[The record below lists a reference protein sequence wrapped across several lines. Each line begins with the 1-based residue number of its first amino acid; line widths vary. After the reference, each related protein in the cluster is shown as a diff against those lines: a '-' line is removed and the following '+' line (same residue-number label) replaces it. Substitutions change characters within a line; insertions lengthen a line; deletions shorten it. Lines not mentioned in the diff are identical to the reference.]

1 MTARATVSAGYASA
15 LLDLAVSHGA
25 PREALLARAGIAEA
39 DLADADT
46 RVPLAA
52 FKTIMRAGKELSGE
66 PMLGLLFGSGVRF
79 NDLTIVGLITHAA
92 SDMPEAFRQMN
103 RYGRLVIDT
112 AAPSDGDRFVIM
124 REGGRAFII
133 DTRKNPNEFPELTE
147 STLGRFICGTRF
159 FFPDTPLYCS
169 AEVTH
174 AAPAY
179 ANDYERIL
187 GVPVTFGASRN
198 SMEITEAFF
207 TLRLSKTPR
216 YVFGSLSARADELI
230 KALDAKQ
237 GVAARVEAII
247 LPVLHTG
254 DVTMGSVAG
263 RMGIGRQ
270 TLYRK
275 LKAEGTSFDTLLD
288 SLRHQMALHY
298 LSGEKVSV
306 NETAYLVGFSDPSS
320 FSRAFQRWT
329 GTRPGQVMK
338 SWSPSPV
345 LQGHPK

>member
-1 MTARATVSAGYASA
+1 MTASATVSAGYASA

-25 PREALLARAGIAEA
+25 PREALLARAGITAA
-39 DLADADT
+39 DLADPDT
-46 RVPLAA
+46 RIPLTA
-52 FKTIMRAGKELSGE
+52 FKTLMRAGKELSGE
-66 PMLGLLFGSGVRF
+66 PMLGLLFGSTVRF

-92 SDMPEAFRQMN
+92 PDMPEAFRQMN

-112 AAPSDGDRFVIM
+112 TAPSEGDRFVIS
-124 REGGRAFII
+124 REGARAFII
-133 DTRKNPNEFPELTE
+133 DARKNPNEFPELTE
-147 STLGRFICGTRF
+147 STLGRFICGARYY
-159 FFPDTPLYCS
+159 FPNTPLYCS

-179 ANDYERIL
+179 ADDYERIL
-187 GVPVTFGASRN
+187 GVPVTFSASRN
-198 SMEITEAFF
+198 AMEITEAFF

-216 YVFGSLSARADELI
+216 YVFGSISARADELM
-230 KALDAKQ
+230 KALDAAQ

-254 DVTMGSVAG
+254 DVTMDSVAA
-263 RMGIGRQ
+263 RMGVSRQ
-270 TLYRK
+270 TLYRQ

-320 FSRAFQRWT
+320 FSRAFHRWT
-329 GTRPGQVMK
+329 GTRPGQVAK
-338 SWSPSPV
+338 A
-345 LQGHPK
+345 

>member
-1 MTARATVSAGYASA
+1 MTVRATVSAGYASA

-46 RVPLAA
+46 RIHLTT
-52 FKTIMRAGKELSGE
+52 FKTLMRAGKELSGE
-66 PMLGLLFGSGVRF
+66 PMLGLLFGSTVRF
-79 NDLTIVGLITHAA
+79 NDLTIVGLITHVAP
-92 SDMPEAFRQMN
+92 DMPEAFRQMN

-112 AAPSDGDRFVIM
+112 TASSDSDRFVIM
-124 REGGRAFII
+124 RDGNRAFII

-147 STLGRFICGTRF
+147 STLGRFICGTRYY
-159 FFPDTPLYCS
+159 FPETPLYCS

-179 ANDYERIL
+179 ADEYARIL
-187 GVPVTFGASRN
+187 GVPVTFSASRN
-198 SMEITEAFF
+198 AMEITEAFF
-207 TLRLSKTPR
+207 TLRLSKMPR
-216 YVFGSLSARADELI
+216 YVFGSLSARVDELM
-230 KALDAKQ
+230 KALDAAQ
-237 GVAARVEAII
+237 GVGARVEALI

-254 DVTMGSVAG
+254 DVTMDSVAA
-263 RMGIGRQ
+263 RMGVSRQ
-270 TLYRK
+270 TLYRQ
-275 LKAEGTSFDTLLD
+275 LKAEGASFDTLLD

-320 FSRAFQRWT
+320 FSRAFHRWT
-329 GTRPGQVMK
+329 GTRPGQVAK
-338 SWSPSPV
+338 A
-345 LQGHPK
+345 

>member
-1 MTARATVSAGYASA
+1 MTVRATVSAGYASA

-52 FKTIMRAGKELSGE
+52 FKTLMRAGKELSGE
-66 PMLGLLFGSGVRF
+66 PTLGLLFGSTARS
-79 NDLTIVGLITHAA
+79 NDLTIVGLIPHAA
-92 SDMPEAFRQMN
+92 PDMPEAFRQMN

-112 AAPSDGDRFVIM
+112 TAPSDGDRFVIT
-124 REGGRAFII
+124 REGSRAFII

-147 STLGRFICGTRF
+147 STLGRFICGTRY
-159 FFPDTPLYCS
+159 FFPNTPLYCS

-179 ANDYERIL
+179 ADAYERII
-187 GVPVTFGASRN
+187 GVPVTFGTSRN
-198 SMEITEAFF
+198 AMEITEAFF
-207 TLRLSKTPR
+207 TLRLSKAPR
-216 YVFGSLSARADELI
+216 YVFGSLSARADELM
-230 KALDAKQ
+230 KSLDALQ
-237 GVAARVEAII
+237 SVAARVEAML

-254 DVTMGSVAG
+254 DVTMNNVAA
-263 RMGIGRQ
+263 RMGVSRQ
-270 TLYRK
+270 TLYRQ
-275 LKAEGTSFDTLLD
+275 LKAEGTSFDSLLD

-320 FSRAFQRWT
+320 FSRAFHRWT
-329 GTRPGQVMK
+329 GTRPGQAAK
-338 SWSPSPV
+338 A
-345 LQGHPK
+345 

>member
-1 MTARATVSAGYASA
+1 MTASATVSAGYASA

-39 DLADADT
+39 DLADPDT
-46 RVPLAA
+46 RIPLTA
-52 FKTIMRAGKELSGE
+52 FKTLMRAGKELSGE
-66 PMLGLLFGSGVRF
+66 PMLGLLFGSTVRF

-92 SDMPEAFRQMN
+92 PDMPEAFRQMN

-112 AAPSDGDRFVIM
+112 TAPSEGDRFVIS
-124 REGGRAFII
+124 REGARAFII
-133 DTRKNPNEFPELTE
+133 DARKNPNEFPELTE
-147 STLGRFICGTRF
+147 STLGRFICGARYY
-159 FFPDTPLYCS
+159 FPNTPLYCS

-179 ANDYERIL
+179 ADDYERIL
-187 GVPVTFGASRN
+187 GVPVTFSASRN
-198 SMEITEAFF
+198 AMEITEAFF

-216 YVFGSLSARADELI
+216 YVFGSISARADELM
-230 KALDAKQ
+230 KALDAAQ
-237 GVAARVEAII
+237 GVAAHVEAII

-254 DVTMGSVAG
+254 DVTMDSVAA
-263 RMGIGRQ
+263 RMGVSRQ
-270 TLYRK
+270 TLYRQ

-320 FSRAFQRWT
+320 FSRAFHRWT
-329 GTRPGQVMK
+329 GTRPGQVAK
-338 SWSPSPV
+338 A
-345 LQGHPK
+345 